1 MATPIK
7 VLVSDFQARKI
18 AIGNQTIILQV
29 RRKAGEP
36 VVKYRAKLCE
46 VEEIVPPRLGKLQG
60 RGMLSPAEALYRR
73 FVQEIADYVGHD
85 GITERAE
92 LNRAAKHYLGDLYQ
106 GAFSVT
112 EAREITLTRDKPYMI
127 LNTGEVGRGEHWQ
140 AAVYQPNGDI
150 LYDSLGGGDTD
161 PDAEQSVSED
171 NCGQRS
177 LAFLRVV
184 DALGLDAAM
193 DI

>member
-18 AIGNQTIILQV
+18 ATGNQAIILQV
-29 RRKAGEP
+29 RRKAGDP
-36 VVKYRAKLCE
+36 VIKYRAKLCD
-46 VEEIVPPRLGKLQG
+46 VEEIRPPRLAPLQG
-60 RGMLSPAEALYRR
+60 RGILSPAEALYRR
-73 FVQEIADYVGHD
+73 YVQEIADYLQHD
-85 GITERAE
+85 TTTERSE
-92 LNRAAKHYLGDLYQ
+92 LNRAASHFLGDLYH
-106 GAFSVT
+106 GAFSVS
-112 EAREITLTRDKPYMI
+112 EARNVTLAREKPYMI

-140 AAVYQPNGDI
+140 AAVYHPDGDI

-161 PDAEQSVSED
+161 PDAEQCSSED

-184 DALGLDAAM
+184 DTLGLDAAM